1 MPSVNPEILSCA
13 RETAGLSLEEAAE
26 KLGIHDSHGVNA
38 AQRLA
43 AFDLTG
49 KVNDNWSLIAN
60 FSHEDVRVTRGLN
73 CFTFNPCVAQTSAN
87 GHRSAFS
94 ISGKMTSR

>member
-1 MPSVNPEILSCA
+1 V
-13 RETAGLSLEEAAE
+13 E

-60 FSHEDVRVTRGLN
+60 LSHEDVRVTQGLN
-73 CFTFNPCVAQTSAN
+73 CFTFNPCVAQTSAE

>member
-1 MPSVNPEILSCA
+1 MPSVNPEILSWA
-13 RETAGLSLEEAAE
+13 RETAGLSMEEAAE

-60 FSHEDVRVTRGLN
+60 FSHEDVRVTQGLN
-73 CFTFNPCVAQTSAN
+73 CFTFNPCVAQTSAE